1 MKEYEREIME
11 TERIR
16 EKRKEKAE
24 KLEKGLELTRWPS

>member
-1 MKEYEREIME
+1 MFDWEGKMKEYEREIME

-24 KLEKGLELTRWPS
+24 KL